1 MSKERVVEPPLPKD
15 FDSRELPRGVR
26 AELRGLSSEL
36 AEQAGAHLLMAG
48 RTIDT
53 DPALALQHAEAAKRR
68 AGRLPIVREAV
79 GEAAYA
85 AGEFGVALS
94 EFRAVRRMTGSD
106 AYLAAMADCER
117 ALHRPQAALKLVREG
132 LAGSP
137 EADIR
142 VELRLVEAGL
152 RSDSGQVAE
161 ALRLLQAEIEDLGAR
176 GTKVARARL
185 RYAYADLLE
194 RTGSIE
200 QAERWFAAADRLD
213 PDQSTDAADRLA
225 SLRGIVIEY
234 DEDES
239 DDDETVDDDSD
250 DDVLVDEESEDDES
264 GDDESED
271 DESTEDESTKDE
283 PADAELVD
291 DVRDA
296 ATEPDLD
303 VASPEAVEA
312 SEVEADRS

>member
-1 MSKERVVEPPLPKD
+1 VVEPPLPKE

-26 AELRGLSSEL
+26 AELRGLSAEL

-48 RTIDT
+48 RTIDA
-53 DPALALQHAEAAKRR
+53 DPSLALEHAQAAKRR

-85 AGEFGVALS
+85 AGEYSLALA

-117 ALHRPQAALKLVREG
+117 ALRRPQAALKLVREG

-137 EADIR
+137 EADVR

-152 RSDSGQVAE
+152 RTDSGQVPE
-161 ALRLLQAEIEDLGAR
+161 ALRLLQAEIEELGAR
-176 GTKVARARL
+176 GTKLARARL

-194 RTGSIE
+194 RTGSVE
-200 QAERWFAAADRLD
+200 QAERWFGAAARLD
-213 PDQSTDAADRLA
+213 PDESTDAADRLA

-234 DEDES
+234 DEDELIEESDEDVSAEVADDDPGHDELVGDAEAS
-239 DDDETVDDDSD
+239 DDSE
-250 DDVLVDEESEDDES
+250 DVITESE
-264 GDDESED
+264 
-271 DESTEDESTKDE
+271 T
-283 PADAELVD
+283 
-291 DVRDA
+291 
-296 ATEPDLD
+296 
-303 VASPEAVEA
+303 
-312 SEVEADRS
+312 DRR

>member
-1 MSKERVVEPPLPKD
+1 MSKERVQEPPLPKD

-48 RTIDT
+48 RSIDA
-53 DPALALQHAEAAKRR
+53 DPALALEHAQAAKRR

-85 AGEFGVALS
+85 AGEFALALS

-117 ALHRPQAALKLVREG
+117 ALRRPQAALKLVREG
-132 LAGSP
+132 LAASP

-152 RSDSGQVAE
+152 RTDSGQVPE
-161 ALRLLQAEIEDLGAR
+161 ALRLLQTEIEDLGAR
-176 GTKVARARL
+176 GTKVGRARL

-194 RTGSIE
+194 RTGAVE
-200 QAERWFAAADRLD
+200 QAERWFAAAARLD
-213 PDQSTDAADRLA
+213 PDESTDAADRLA
-225 SLRGIVIEY
+225 SLRGIVIEF
-234 DEDES
+234 DEDELLE
-239 DDDETVDDDSD
+239 DE
-250 DDVLVDEESEDDES
+250 LEEDEEAADEHDDPAED
-264 GDDESED
+264 
-271 DESTEDESTKDE
+271 
-283 PADAELVD
+283 
-291 DVRDA
+291 
-296 ATEPDLD
+296 DLD
-303 VASPEAVEA
+303 VPAAQDEELSDEEDDPAEVDLDTSDASDADEAEDEGEPEP
-312 SEVEADRS
+312 EADRP

>member
-1 MSKERVVEPPLPKD
+1 MPKE
-15 FDSRELPRGVR
+15 FDARELPRGVR
-26 AELRGLSSEL
+26 AELRGLSAEL

-48 RTIDT
+48 KTIDA
-53 DPALALQHAEAAKRR
+53 DPALALEHAQAAKRR

-85 AGEFGVALS
+85 AGEFALALS

-132 LAGSP
+132 LATSP
-137 EADIR
+137 EADVR

-152 RSDSGQVAE
+152 RSDAGQVPE
-161 ALRLLQAEIEDLGAR
+161 ALRLLQSEIEDLGTR

-234 DEDES
+234 DEDE
-239 DDDETVDDDSD
+239 DDELIDEDEETAEVE
-250 DDVLVDEESEDDES
+250 LVDTAADDAILEEVES
-264 GDDESED
+264 AGGDDES
-271 DESTEDESTKDE
+271 
-283 PADAELVD
+283 AEEELEA
-291 DVRDA
+291 A
-296 ATEPDLD
+296 ATEAD
-303 VASPEAVEA
+303 ASAEAE
-312 SEVEADRS
+312 SERPRCG

>member
-1 MSKERVVEPPLPKD
+1 
-15 FDSRELPRGVR
+15 
-26 AELRGLSSEL
+26 
-36 AEQAGAHLLMAG
+36 MAG
-48 RTIDT
+48 KTIDA
-53 DPALALQHAEAAKRR
+53 DPALALEHAQAAKRR

-85 AGEFGVALS
+85 AGEFALALS

-132 LAGSP
+132 LATSP
-137 EADIR
+137 EADVR

-152 RSDSGQVAE
+152 RSDAGQVPE
-161 ALRLLQAEIEDLGAR
+161 ALRLLQSEIEDLGTR

-234 DEDES
+234 DEDE
-239 DDDETVDDDSD
+239 DDELIDEDEEAAEVE
-250 DDVLVDEESEDDES
+250 LVDTAADDAILEEVES
-264 GDDESED
+264 AGGDDESAEDD
-271 DESTEDESTKDE
+271 DESDEEDLE
-283 PADAELVD
+283 A
-291 DVRDA
+291 A
-296 ATEPDLD
+296 ATEAD
-303 VASPEAVEA
+303 ASAEAE
-312 SEVEADRS
+312 SDRP

>member
-1 MSKERVVEPPLPKD
+1 VSKERVVEPPLPKD

-152 RSDSGQVAE
+152 RSESGQVAE

-234 DEDES
+234 DEDDEDES
-239 DDDETVDDDSD
+239 DDDETVDDESD
-250 DDVLVDEESEDDES
+250 DDALV
-264 GDDESED
+264 DDESED
-271 DESTEDESTKDE
+271 DESEDDESEEDELTEDE
-283 PADAELVD
+283 PADAEVVD
-291 DVRDA
+291 DVHDE
-296 ATEPDLD
+296 ATEADLGA
-303 VASPEAVEA
+303 ASPEADEA
-312 SEVEADRS
+312 SEVEADPS

>member
-1 MSKERVVEPPLPKD
+1 MSKERVNEPPVPKD
-15 FDSRELPRGVR
+15 FDARELPRGVR
-26 AELRGLSSEL
+26 AELRGLSAEL

-48 RTIDT
+48 RSIDS
-53 DPALALQHAEAAKRR
+53 DPALALEHAQAAKRR

-85 AGEFGVALS
+85 AGEFALALS

-152 RSDSGQVAE
+152 RTDSGQVAE

-176 GTKVARARL
+176 GTKVSRARL

-200 QAERWFAAADRLD
+200 QAERWFAAAERLD
-213 PDQSTDAADRLA
+213 PDETTDAADRLA
-225 SLRGIVIEY
+225 SLRGIVIEF
-234 DEDES
+234 DED
-239 DDDETVDDDSD
+239 
-250 DDVLVDEESEDDES
+250 
-264 GDDESED
+264 
-271 DESTEDESTKDE
+271 
-283 PADAELVD
+283 ELVD
-291 DVRDA
+291 DDA
-296 ATEPDLD
+296 DESDEAESDEDDTTPVLED
-303 VASPEAVEA
+303 VQAVTPA
-312 SEVEADRS
+312 DDDVSEQTDRP

>member
-1 MSKERVVEPPLPKD
+1 M
-15 FDSRELPRGVR
+15 R
-26 AELRGLSSEL
+26 AELRGLSAEL

-48 RTIDT
+48 KTIDA
-53 DPALALQHAEAAKRR
+53 DPALALEHAQAAKRR

-85 AGEFGVALS
+85 AGEFALALS

-132 LAGSP
+132 LATSP
-137 EADIR
+137 EADVR

-152 RSDSGQVAE
+152 RSDAGQVPE
-161 ALRLLQAEIEDLGAR
+161 ALRLLQSEIEDLGTR

-234 DEDES
+234 DEDE
-239 DDDETVDDDSD
+239 DDELIDEDEETAEVE
-250 DDVLVDEESEDDES
+250 LVDTAADDAILEEVES
-264 GDDESED
+264 AGGDDES
-271 DESTEDESTKDE
+271 
-283 PADAELVD
+283 AEEELEA
-291 DVRDA
+291 A
-296 ATEPDLD
+296 ATEAD
-303 VASPEAVEA
+303 ASAEAE
-312 SEVEADRS
+312 SDRP